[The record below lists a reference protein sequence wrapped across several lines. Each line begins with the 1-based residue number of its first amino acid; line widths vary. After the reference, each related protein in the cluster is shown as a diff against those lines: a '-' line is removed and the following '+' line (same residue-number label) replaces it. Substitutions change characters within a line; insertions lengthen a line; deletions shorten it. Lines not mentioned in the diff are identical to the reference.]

1 MDQVM
6 ATLRRL
12 GSYEPPKRKIT
23 AAKTQKSS
31 STEPRQRPEPWV
43 GPARLR
49 QDEIYGQAL
58 AEIGGP
64 RGLDST
70 GYQGNDDARALNA
83 RAPPKK
89 TQPDLGTPWMAY
101 DSRLGAEFTE
111 RRATEWRLDAS
122 ARIEPDTRKVLQE
135 GFRGPGRVTE
145 RIPKPAHPLML
156 DANVIVA
163 DNARTRPKPGP
174 GDEPELGPG
183 VKEVKA
189 IDAHAF
195 TGYEPKEVGVHAGFA
210 GIERGIAAAAAVTA
224 AKAPGPV
231 EEKPGKGVPSEPSAR
246 LNSAAEAAKGRAHAA
261 VLAGL

>member
-1 MDQVM
+1 M
-6 ATLRRL
+6 ATLRRF
-12 GSYEPPKRKIT
+12 GGYEPPKRKIT
-23 AAKTQKSS
+23 TAKTQKSS
-31 STEPRQRPEPWV
+31 STEPRQRPEPWA

-49 QDEIYGQAL
+49 QDEVYGHAL
-58 AEIGGP
+58 ADVGGP

-83 RAPPKK
+83 RAPAKK
-89 TQPDLGTPWMAY
+89 PQPDLGTPWTY
-101 DSRLGAEFTE
+101 DRRLGAEFME
-111 RRATEWRLDAS
+111 QRETEWRLDPS

-135 GFRGPGRVTE
+135 GFRGPGRVRE
-145 RIPKPAHPLML
+145 RLPNPAHPLML

-174 GDEPELGPG
+174 GDEPQLGPG

-189 IDAHAF
+189 IDAEAF

-210 GIERGIAAAAAVTA
+210 GIERGVAAASILTA
-224 AKAPGPV
+224 AADRDKSS
-231 EEKPGKGVPSEPSAR
+231 GKTRVPPEPSAR